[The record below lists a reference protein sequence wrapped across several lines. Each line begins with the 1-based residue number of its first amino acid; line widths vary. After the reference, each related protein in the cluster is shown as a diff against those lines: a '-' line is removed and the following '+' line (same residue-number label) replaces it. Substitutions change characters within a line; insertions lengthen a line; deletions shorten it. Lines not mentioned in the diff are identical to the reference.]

1 MSSGVV
7 PRISALAVRIFAAYG
22 RHYMRRRFH
31 TIRILTRRQPQ
42 LSYSRPLVI
51 FLNHASWWDPLVC
64 LYLARRWFSDRV
76 SYAPIDA
83 DSLERYRILKHIG
96 LYGVEPRS
104 PRGAM
109 TFLRTTT
116 AILNI
121 PDTMV
126 WLTPQ
131 GCFTDVRERP
141 LRLRSGMGALA
152 ANLPEIEFLP
162 LAIEYVFWTEPQPEI
177 LISFGEAIVSTR
189 EVGYG
194 VGKWTELFAGALG
207 ELQDDLASRSCR
219 RDFSDWLVLEK
230 GAVGVGALY
239 DAGRF
244 LRARLTGNQFA
255 REHQREK
262 WI

>member
-31 TIRILTRRQPQ
+31 TIRILRRRQPRP
-42 LSYSRPLVI
+42 SYSRPLVI

-64 LYLARRWFSDRV
+64 LYLSRRWFSDRA

-96 LYGVEPRS
+96 LYGVEQRCA
-104 PRGAM
+104 RGAM
-109 TFLRTTT
+109 TFLRTAT
-116 AILNI
+116 AILNT

-131 GCFTDVRERP
+131 GCFTDVRGRP
-141 LRLRSGMGALA
+141 LRLRSGIGALA

-177 LISFGEAIVSTR
+177 LISFGESIVSTR
-189 EVGYG
+189 EVGDG
-194 VGKWTELFAGALG
+194 VEKWTELFAGALG
-207 ELQDDLASRSCR
+207 DAQDDLASRSCR
-219 RDFSDWLVLEK
+219 RDSSDWLVLER

-244 LRARLTGNQFA
+244 LRARLTGARFA
-255 REHQREK
+255 REHQGEK